1 VTEPEWV
8 SVGRVGR
15 PHGLAGAFVVEH
27 ASESPERF
35 AKGAVLHVNREP
47 AEIIES
53 KVAGG
58 RPVIRLDR
66 PVARGTQLQVRRSDL
81 PPPDEN
87 SYYVFQLV
95 GLQVEQDGGAL
106 LGRVQD
112 VEPGV
117 ANDVL
122 VLDSGLRL
130 PLVDACVREVDLDAG
145 TVRVL
150 PGFGGDG

>member
-1 VTEPEWV
+1 MTEPEWV
-8 SVGRVGR
+8 TVGRVGR

-35 AKGAVLHVNREP
+35 AKGAVVHAGGEP
-47 AEIIES
+47 AEIVES

-66 PVARGTQLQVRRSDL
+66 AVARGTQLQVPRSEL
-81 PPPDEN
+81 PPPDED

-95 GLQVEQDGGAL
+95 GLQVEEDGGRQ

-145 TVRVL
+145 AVRVL

>member
-1 VTEPEWV
+1 MTEPDWV
-8 SVGRVGR
+8 TVGRVGR

-27 ASESPERF
+27 ASESPERL
-35 AKGAVLHVNREP
+35 AEGAVVHVGGEP
-47 AEIIES
+47 ARIVES

-66 PVARGTQLQVRRSDL
+66 PVGRGTQLQVPRSEL
-81 PPPDEN
+81 PPPDED

-95 GLQVEQDGGAL
+95 GLQVEEDGGRQ

-130 PLVDACVREVDLDAG
+130 PLVDACVRDVDLDAG